1 LSEYNKDRTSVAD
14 IEMSSWMRHISE
26 ETKIKDMTIPGTHN
40 AGAYMTKNFIIGV
53 KDFVVC

>member
-1 LSEYNKDRTSVAD
+1 MDRISVVD